1 MELFAI
7 ALAVIAV
14 VYLGYTIA
22 RRSRSDKGHG
32 AGGKPGDRDAT

>member
-1 MELFAI
+1 MELFAL
-7 ALAVIAV
+7 AFAVIAIG
-14 VYLGYTIA
+14 YLAYTIA